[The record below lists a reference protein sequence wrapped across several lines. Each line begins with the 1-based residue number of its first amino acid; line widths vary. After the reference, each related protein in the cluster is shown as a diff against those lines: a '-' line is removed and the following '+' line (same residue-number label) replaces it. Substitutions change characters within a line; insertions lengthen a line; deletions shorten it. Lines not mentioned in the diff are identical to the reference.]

1 MLHALIGTPHARED
15 DGILA
20 EVMVAEAGP
29 DNGDK
34 GDPVLEHFVELRKYI
49 ELSHDGLSGR
59 LGKVEGRLGKVE
71 GRLEGVEGRLE
82 KVEGRLEKVE
92 AGQQR
97 LERKV
102 DAGFDRLGRKID
114 ALASTRR
121 VTPRRRKP

>member
-1 MLHALIGTPHARED
+1 MRED

-20 EVMVAEAGP
+20 EVMVAESDS
-29 DNGDK
+29 DNTDAR
-34 GDPVLEHFVELRKYI
+34 DPVVEHFVELRKYI
-49 ELSHDGLSGR
+49 EHSHGGLS
-59 LGKVEGRLGKVE
+59 K
-71 GRLEGVEGRLE
+71 RLER
-82 KVEGRLEKVE
+82 VE

-121 VTPRRRKP
+121 APSRRRKP

>member
-1 MLHALIGTPHARED
+1 MRED

-29 DNGDK
+29 DSGDK
-34 GDPVLEHFVELRKYI
+34 RDPVLEHFVELRKYI
-49 ELSHDGLSGR
+49 EHSHEQLSGR
-59 LGKVEGRLGKVE
+59 LG
-71 GRLEGVEGRLE
+71 
-82 KVEGRLEKVE
+82 KVE

-114 ALASTRR
+114 ALASARR